1 MALAELCGM
10 SDFDTFNRED
20 NIHNE
25 IVKMSNNFTLNTHL
39 SVPPFANPAEN
50 LGHFSKDESGRDIKI
65 KFDHGTTTLGFMY
78 EGGVVLAVDS
88 RATGGQFIGSQTMK
102 KIVEINDFLLGMIV

>member
-1 MALAELCGM
+1 MFSHRHLNQFSPKNYAKMALAELCGM

-39 SVPPFANPAEN
+39 SVPPFANVSYPKS
-50 LGHFSKDESGRDIKI
+50 HYQI
-65 KFDHGTTTLGFMY
+65 
-78 EGGVVLAVDS
+78 
-88 RATGGQFIGSQTMK
+88 
-102 KIVEINDFLLGMIV
+102 

>member
-39 SVPPFANPAEN
+39 SVPPFANVSYPQVPLSN
-50 LGHFSKDESGRDIKI
+50 LIETIVAGRKPGPLFQRRVRPRHKNQI
-65 KFDHGTTTLGFMY
+65 
-78 EGGVVLAVDS
+78 
-88 RATGGQFIGSQTMK
+88 
-102 KIVEINDFLLGMIV
+102 